1 LNDLKVFKT
10 IITCISLRGENYIFS
25 TQCLFFYMRYTLFL
39 LFSISMPILT
49 LCMGVD
55 VSFISLFKVKKK
67 TRRRKS
73 INVKIIKKKK
83 RNAKMTK
90 RKESEN

>member
-1 LNDLKVFKT
+1 
-10 IITCISLRGENYIFS
+10 
-25 TQCLFFYMRYTLFL
+25 
-39 LFSISMPILT
+39 
-49 LCMGVD
+49 MGVD